1 MDAPITPET
10 PKRKKRRPVK
20 SRVKSVE
27 VVQAMG
33 LGKLLQNPP
42 RFKVSEE
49 DLRANTR
56 ASVQGD
62 DAWDDLTMQFMEGN
76 CALFAH
82 DVLTGPPEFPYNGHF
97 LVGEH
102 HFEWNTLINQYD
114 RLCILAPRDHGKTFF
129 FDFAYPIW
137 KAVTMPGASGFIFSA
152 TQDQAVRIL
161 ADIKAELESNPR
173 LFHLVPDKGAGNKW
187 SSTQVQLTN
196 GHRIY
201 ARGFGT
207 KVRGAHPHWIV
218 VDDGLNDESAYSEL
232 VRKKQIEYFYTAISN
247 MCVPG
252 GQIIV
257 VGTPFHQADLYADLS
272 NNEEYFFRR
281 YQALNG
287 KGEKPLW
294 ADRYNRERLDKKR
307 KEIGS
312 IRFTRE
318 FQCEPIADDMSLFP
332 LFLFKGEQVEQPT
345 IKLGLPKKYWE
356 ALGITIF
363 MGVDFA
369 MSSSVQ
375 ADYTVIWAM
384 GLDKFGNRWIVDI
397 VREKGM
403 PYQQQLSA
411 INTMGKKYDPALVF
425 LEANQM
431 QRIFGDEL
439 IRTTDLPIKKFTTG
453 VEKNSLDKGVPSLRV
468 LLENGKVKIPRGD
481 ARSIELT
488 DIWIE
493 EMRAFTWNEGK
504 LQSVGTHDDTVMG
517 FWICDQAIR
526 QGGFS
531 FDFGEDIDTQQS
543 LDEMLA
549 EMNAEPEEPTET
561 PELSHGLGE
570 PEIIESEGASG
581 NLMDEDDPYYRGGAP
596 SPDQIKDWY

>member
-1 MDAPITPET
+1 MFSQPDCH
-10 PKRKKRRPVK
+10 
-20 SRVKSVE
+20 
-27 VVQAMG
+27 
-33 LGKLLQNPP
+33 
-42 RFKVSEE
+42 FKVTE
-49 DLRANTR
+49 DDMRAHTR
-56 ASVQGD
+56 ASVEGD
-62 DAWDDLTMQFMEGN
+62 TGWDDVTMRMIESSCVFF
-76 CALFAH
+76 ALEI
-82 DVLTGPPEFPYNGHF
+82 LSGPPEPPYNGHF

-102 HFEWNTLINQYD
+102 HYEWNQLVKSYD

-129 FDFAYPIW
+129 FDFAYPLW
-137 KAVTMPGASGFIFSA
+137 KALTRPGESGFIFSA

-161 ADIKAELESNPR
+161 SDIKAELESNPR
-173 LFHLVPDKGAGNKW
+173 LNHLVPDKGAGNKW
-187 SSTQVQLTN
+187 SSTQIHLTN

-207 KVRGAHPHWIV
+207 RVRGAHPHWIV
-218 VDDGLNDESAYSEL
+218 VDDGLNDESAYSEM

-287 KGEKPLW
+287 KAEKPLW
-294 ADRYNRERLDKKR
+294 SARYSKQRLLKKR
-307 KEIGS
+307 SEIGT
-312 IRFTRE
+312 IRFVRE

-332 LFLFKGEQVEQPT
+332 LFLFKGAQVEQPT
-345 IKLGLPKKYWE
+345 LKLGMPKKFWE
-356 ALGITIF
+356 TLGVSIF

-375 ADYTVIWAM
+375 ADYTVVWAM

-397 VREKGM
+397 QREKGM
-403 PYQQQLSA
+403 PYQQQLSM
-411 INTMGKKYDPALVF
+411 INSMGKKYDPALVF

-439 IRTTDLPIKKFTTG
+439 IRTTDLPIKKFVTG

-481 ARSIELT
+481 ARSVEIT

-504 LQSVGTHDDTVMG
+504 LQSVGTHDDTVMAM
-517 FWICDQAIR
+517 WICDQAIR

-531 FDFGEDIDTQQS
+531 FDFGEDVDTGQT
-543 LDEMLA
+543 LDQFIA
-549 EMNAEPEEPTET
+549 EMVAEPDDSTENADVG
-561 PELSHGLGE
+561 HGLGE
-570 PEIIESEGASG
+570 PEILESGGASG
-581 NLMDEDDPYYRGGAP
+581 NLLDEDSLLMGGAP
-596 SPDQIKDWY
+596 PPGLIKDWY